1 MMKSEEVE
9 EKLEILADSYA
20 KRILVGCYHKPKPVQ
35 ELSWQYNIPI
45 AAAYR
50 KVHAL
55 EKAGFLKVEKKESS
69 RRGKKTKLYKT
80 VLRSAVIRFEDGE
93 FMIDLDYSG
102 SEKEKARL
110 DFQEQERE

>member
-1 MMKSEEVE
+1 MKEEEAE

-35 ELSWQYNIPI
+35 ELSWKYNIPI

-55 EKAGFLKVEKKESS
+55 ENAGFLEVERKESS

-80 VLRSAVIRFEDGE
+80 VLRSAVIKFEDGE
-93 FMIDLDYSG
+93 FIVDLDYTD

-110 DFQEQERE
+110 DFQTSDRE